1 MSEVFET
8 HTGIKQGASS
18 SVILFITFLDDIID
32 ILKERCVEEPI
43 LGKLHFLLHADD
55 TLLLSI
61 DRELFKVKCNILIE
75 TIKAKKMSLN
85 YTKSRYLIIN
95 PKTDD
100 TRSELK
106 LNDEW
111 LDYSNCHKYL
121 GVYITDSGNITDD
134 IGEALNKKNKEINI
148 KLANFVRKNGQA
160 PIMVKLKVVQACVNS
175 SLTYACETWGSSALN
190 KVEVLQRKALKLAM
204 NIKQNTA
211 NEIVYIESGFK
222 PLKGMIYK
230 RQLKFFRKYRDCC
243 LQNPTAAT
251 SKIFLEATAKNISFL
266 KHYKKLDATYTSPK
280 ECYNYYTNE
289 STNVNAEKVMAKH
302 SADNNSIFGTYYRIN
317 PELKSPKF
325 YTEPLCIESDRKI
338 ITQYRTGSHGL
349 RIQSGRL
356 NNNERKER
364 LCGCNNAIPTVEHVL
379 LECPNPANVRLVHNY
394 EYHNLTT
401 FFRSTDYNSLAD
413 ILKSINEL
421 K

>member
-1 MSEVFET
+1 MV
-8 HTGIKQGASS
+8 
-18 SVILFITFLDDIID
+18 
-32 ILKERCVEEPI
+32 
-43 LGKLHFLLHADD
+43 KL
-55 TLLLSI
+55 T
-61 DRELFKVKCNILIE
+61 
-75 TIKAKKMSLN
+75 
-85 YTKSRYLIIN
+85 
-95 PKTDD
+95 
-100 TRSELK
+100 
-106 LNDEW
+106 
-111 LDYSNCHKYL
+111 
-121 GVYITDSGNITDD
+121 
-134 IGEALNKKNKEINI
+134 
-148 KLANFVRKNGQA
+148 
-160 PIMVKLKVVQACVNS
+160 IMVKLKVVQACVNS

-211 NEIVYIESGFK
+211 NEIVYIERGFK

-243 LQNPTAAT
+243 LQNSTAAT

-302 SADNNSIFGTYYRIN
+302 SADNNSILGTYYRIN
-317 PELKSPKF
+317 PELKSPKL

-338 ITQYRTGSHGL
+338 ITQYRTGSHEL

-364 LCGCNNAIPTVEHVL
+364 L
-379 LECPNPANVRLVHNY
+379 
-394 EYHNLTT
+394 
-401 FFRSTDYNSLAD
+401 
-413 ILKSINEL
+413 
-421 K
+421 